1 MPGNI
6 IYRGPSMLDGEPIF
20 VAAITGSS
28 NRKTG
33 DMLQTYVMR
42 ADLDPLLASK
52 LGEDESICGNCTHRG
67 VPTLDPERK
76 QAEGRSCY
84 VQLFQGPLNVW
95 KQFSTGRYPLRD
107 DALHRQALGA
117 GRRVRVGTYGD
128 AAAAPEKV
136 WRDLLKHADGW
147 TGYTHNGANPSF
159 CMVSADTLAQGEA
172 AWGRGHRTF
181 RVVHHVSELQR
192 NEVLCPA
199 SAEAGRRS
207 TCERCMLCSGSNTRA
222 KSVAIVIHG
231 PGRNMAARI
240 N

>member
-6 IYRGPSMLDGEPIF
+6 IYRGPSVLDGEPIF

-67 VPTLDPERK
+67 VPTLAPERK

-95 KQFSTGRYPLRD
+95 KQFSTGRYPLQ
-107 DALHRQALGA
+107 LKPRQIRELGA
-117 GRRVRVGTYGD
+117 GRFVRLGTYGD
-128 AAAAPEKV
+128 PGAVPFGV
-136 WRDLLKHADGW
+136 WDSLLVDARGH
-147 TGYTHNGANPSF
+147 TGYTHNGGDPRQ
-159 CMVSADTLAQGEA
+159 CMVSADNLQQAQD
-172 AWGRGHRTF
+172 AWSEGHRTF
-181 RVVHHVSELQR
+181 RIVHHVSDVVKAK
-192 NEVLCPA
+192 EVLCPA
-199 SAEAGRRS
+199 SKEAGYRS
-207 TCERCMLCSGSNTRA
+207 TCERCMLCSGSETAA
-222 KSVAIVIHG
+222 KSVAIVAHG
-231 PGRNMAARI
+231 AGRKFV
-240 N
+240 